1 MFLEA
6 AHISTPSRDVKALLS
21 RYQYEDSQ
29 HADRLK
35 ERLVELRVSKR
46 RAYEEPNQE
55 LKVVFNEALDSRGT
69 AELLA
74 GLTRV
79 IKPARTRAYRRYAAQ
94 TNGLADYGG
103 VRTLKEIIDD
113 EEESVALLRAAY
125 AGAGTSS
132 WETEEA
138 EVWAAWLEHLLKAAG
153 DIDGTGDIG
162 PGQLKKDRCQA
173 PYVIPREQ
181 TWADT
186 FPRVWDVDHM
196 EDDQVPQRLAQ
207 MVCTRLGELTIA
219 EALSFVLCETGGT
232 APGRSTSI
240 SRDTCGTRCATRC
253 SAKPLSRTYS
263 TTAPPCRCANGRP
276 NTCTSSSRCPSTP
289 CSATSRPAS

>member
-55 LKVVFNEALDSRGT
+55 LKVVFDEALDSRGT

-113 EEESVALLRAAY
+113 EER
-125 AGAGTSS
+125 
-132 WETEEA
+132 
-138 EVWAAWLEHLLKAAG
+138 AWLCCEQRTPMRAPHRG
-153 DIDGTGDIG
+153 R
-162 PGQLKKDRCQA
+162 LKKPRCG
-173 PYVIPREQ
+173 PHGSNI
-181 TWADT
+181 
-186 FPRVWDVDHM
+186 
-196 EDDQVPQRLAQ
+196 
-207 MVCTRLGELTIA
+207 C
-219 EALSFVLCETGGT
+219 
-232 APGRSTSI
+232 
-240 SRDTCGTRCATRC
+240 
-253 SAKPLSRTYS
+253 
-263 TTAPPCRCANGRP
+263 
-276 NTCTSSSRCPSTP
+276 
-289 CSATSRPAS
+289 